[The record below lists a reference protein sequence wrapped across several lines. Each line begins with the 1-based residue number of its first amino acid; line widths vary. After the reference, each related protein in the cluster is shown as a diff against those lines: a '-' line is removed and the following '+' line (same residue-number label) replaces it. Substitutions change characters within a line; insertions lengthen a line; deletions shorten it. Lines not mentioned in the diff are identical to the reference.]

1 MLSPLRRFLIVANV
15 AIFWQNDQL
24 KEALEAERKG
34 MRKYLNQM
42 HQRNKHVENL
52 EEQVICQS
60 SRVARRVTKEDEA

>member
-1 MLSPLRRFLIVANV
+1 MTRIKSEKESLERE
-15 AIFWQNDQL
+15 NDQL

-52 EEQVICQS
+52 EEQVIC
-60 SRVARRVTKEDEA
+60 

>member
-1 MLSPLRRFLIVANV
+1 VLSPLRRFLIVANV

-52 EEQVICQS
+52 EEQVIC
-60 SRVARRVTKEDEA
+60 